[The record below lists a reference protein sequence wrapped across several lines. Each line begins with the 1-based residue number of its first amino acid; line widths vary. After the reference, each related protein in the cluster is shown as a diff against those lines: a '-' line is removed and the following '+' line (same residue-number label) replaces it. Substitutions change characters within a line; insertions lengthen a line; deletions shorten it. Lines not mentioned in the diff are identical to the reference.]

1 MEQITPSFFCK
12 SSHIIN
18 VGDDMKRLIACILM
32 IFAFSENAYAL
43 DVSAVAACLMNPDT
57 GEVLFEKN
65 AYEKMPMAS
74 TTKIMTA
81 ILALEKTN
89 PDDIVTVSK
98 NAQGA
103 EGSSIYIKA
112 GDKIRMEDLLYGL
125 MLESGN
131 DAAIAVAEYVSGN
144 TEQFAEEMTAL
155 AKKIGAKN
163 TQFKNP
169 NGLDAEGHYTTAYD
183 LAKISA
189 YAMKNPD
196 FQRIVS
202 EKTKNVTVNTSE
214 TLYFRNHNK
223 LLKMYDGANGIK
235 TGYTKKCGRC
245 LVSAAERGG
254 RELIAVTLNAPDDWN
269 DHIALLD
276 FGFENCSEKLILRK
290 GSKVKSLY
298 TKDKCELGAIAA
310 EDASVFCKNMPVSEV
325 AVHIKK
331 DLKAP
336 IAKDEKIGTAEIL
349 IDGKKYA
356 QVDLVADRTIE
367 KQNSIFDEFGRCME
381 KYIKMYLR

>member
-1 MEQITPSFFCK
+1 
-12 SSHIIN
+12 
-18 VGDDMKRLIACILM
+18 MKRLITCILI

-43 DVSAVAACLMNPDT
+43 DVSAVAACLMNPET
-57 GEVLFEKN
+57 GEVLYEKN
-65 AYEKMPMAS
+65 SDEKMPMAS

-112 GDKIRMEDLLYGL
+112 GDKIRMEDLLFGL

-144 TEQFAEEMTAL
+144 TERFAQDMTAL
-155 AKKIGAKN
+155 AKKIGAEN

-169 NGLDAEGHYTTAYD
+169 NGLDAKGHYTTAYD

-189 YAMKNPD
+189 YAMKNRD
-196 FQRIVS
+196 FRRIVS
-202 EKTKNVTVNTSE
+202 EKTKNVTVNKSE

-223 LLKMYDGANGIK
+223 LLNMYDGANGIK

-245 LVSAAERGG
+245 LVSAAERS
-254 RELIAVTLNAPDDWN
+254 RHELIAVTLNAPDDWN
-269 DHIALLD
+269 DHIILLN
-276 FGFENCSEKLILRK
+276 FGFENCSKRLILKK
-290 GSKVKSLY
+290 GAKVKNIY
-298 TKDKCELGAIAA
+298 TKDKCELGAVAA
-310 EDASVFCKNMPVSEV
+310 EDVSIFCMNMPQSEV
-325 AVHIKK
+325 SVHLKR

-336 IAKDEKIGTAEIL
+336 VIENEKIGIAKIIVNGE
-349 IDGKKYA
+349 KYA
-356 QVDLVADRTIE
+356 EVDLLSDRTIE
-367 KQNSIFDEFGRCME
+367 KQNNIWNELGRCIE
-381 KYIKMYLR
+381 KYLKMYLQN